1 MVERLEKCIE
11 EYDRILIW
19 NICSVKIWDMFLEF
33 CNSDVFD
40 NCKEK
45 ILLAY
50 VITIEHQDDSIN
62 TNSADE
68 NLEIRKLTG
77 QEYSDILDLYLMY
90 EFSDRVRIISG
101 SSQYAG
107 MMNYVDTGLLTQKEL
122 FMALLC

>member
-1 MVERLEKCIE
+1 MVERLEKCME

-19 NICSVKIWDMFLEF
+19 NISSVKIRDMFLEF

-50 VITIEHQDDSIN
+50 VIHIEHQDDNMDTN
-62 TNSADE
+62 TAVE
-68 NLEIRKLTG
+68 NLEIRKLTR
-77 QEYSDILDLYLMY
+77 QEYSDILNLYLMY
-90 EFSDRVRIISG
+90 EFSDRVHIISE

-107 MMNYVDTGLLTQKEL
+107 MMNYVYTGMLTEKEL
-122 FMALLC
+122 FAALLY